1 MWETNTLSLS
11 PLQALKSISDP
22 LEVLSIHDPW
32 EMHTRSPLESP
43 EYESDSGSDD
53 GSISPIS
60 SHSPTE
66 QYLSG
71 EMPVDWGATETFARL
86 ADNFLG
92 LQFAPSQT
100 HAGARAIATTTP
112 QARSSRAPTYHQDVR
127 NRRRPNQKC
136 HAPRGHAAPQSYATA
151 NKTLV
156 GWCPQDTGLQD
167 GVSNASGPKVRDQK
181 IEAFQPDQTT

>member
-1 MWETNTLSLS
+1 MWETYTLSLS
-11 PLQALKSISDP
+11 PLQALKPIPDP
-22 LEVLSIHDPW
+22 FEVLSIHDPW
-32 EMHTRSPLESP
+32 EIHTRGPLESS
-43 EYESDSGSDD
+43 ESVSDYGSDD

-60 SHSPTE
+60 SRSPTE

-71 EMPVDWGATETFARL
+71 EMPVDWGATETFAGL

-92 LQFAPSQT
+92 LHFASSQRR
-100 HAGARAIATTTP
+100 AGARAVATTTP
-112 QARSSRAPTYHQDVR
+112 QARSLRAPRNHQDVCG
-127 NRRRPNQKC
+127 RRRPNQKC
-136 HAPRGHAAPQSYATA
+136 HAPQRHAAPQSYATA